1 MKKPGNWGDGE
12 GRGQAGGGEP
22 EKPEKTL
29 ALFQRSPEGALFRS
43 SALTTF
49 SWLGHIF
56 FLLLVDPLKY
66 LDISRDRAL
75 TYSIIPLFAGVV
87 FLQDAQSATPAQCF
101 LAVNGKVYIDRVCDY
116 DEDGDGSF
124 SLGANGK
131 SRYFAYLNNQG
142 GELTGYWNNGASHAN
157 DELGVLHKSGA
168 CWVNDKSNQK

>member
-43 SALTTF
+43 SALTTL
-49 SWLGHIF
+49 SWLSHIF

-75 TYSIIPLFAGVV
+75 AYSIIPLFAGVV
-87 FLQDAQSATPAQCF
+87 FLWDAIYNFRRIEARSVFHTI
-101 LAVNGKVYIDRVCDY
+101 LLI
-116 DEDGDGSF
+116 
-124 SLGANGK
+124 
-131 SRYFAYLNNQG
+131 FALIFG
-142 GELTGYWNNGASHAN
+142 GLSIVGLSGF
-157 DELGVLHKSGA
+157 VLRLVRRSYGI
-168 CWVNDKSNQK
+168 

>member
-75 TYSIIPLFAGVV
+75 TYRCGFII
-87 FLQDAQSATPAQCF
+87 DHAQRYRRSSRSY
-101 LAVNGKVYIDRVCDY
+101 YI
-116 DEDGDGSF
+116 
-124 SLGANGK
+124 
-131 SRYFAYLNNQG
+131 
-142 GELTGYWNNGASHAN
+142 
-157 DELGVLHKSGA
+157 
-168 CWVNDKSNQK
+168 